1 MGTASGAMMACDGL
15 RAAFL
20 IDCFMRYRTF
30 SRLAAMAAL
39 CLSPLAA
46 SLPLQAAEPKIN
58 NFAVADA
65 VVSVQLCGNRNSGS
79 SKSAQPYRVVLG
91 EQNSQSVLF
100 VQWMNQPEGA
110 GSWRGVAAHTLG
122 FAEINDDK
130 AGLTLQNLRCS
141 AQGKGIRITAQVLGG
156 PKTAKRRQMRLDVG
170 PALEKYEITFTPAL
184 K

>member
-1 MGTASGAMMACDGL
+1 M
-15 RAAFL
+15 
-20 IDCFMRYRTF
+20 
-30 SRLAAMAAL
+30 
-39 CLSPLAA
+39 
-46 SLPLQAAEPKIN
+46 
-58 NFAVADA
+58 
-65 VVSVQLCGNRNSGS
+65 
-79 SKSAQPYRVVLG
+79 LG

-100 VQWMNQPEGA
+100 VRWMNQPEGA

-170 PALEKYEITFTPAL
+170 PARRNTRSRSRQRSSSGGLQDAQRLHIRAQRVSSASIMR
-184 K
+184 

>member
-1 MGTASGAMMACDGL
+1 MLRVLAIACDVLRKFAACERHPAGVAAREAYDCRFGMGTASGAMMACDGL

-65 VVSVQLCGNRNSGS
+65 VVSVSWPATATAAAANPPSPTVWCWASRTASRCCLCGG
-79 SKSAQPYRVVLG
+79 
-91 EQNSQSVLF
+91 
-100 VQWMNQPEGA
+100 
-110 GSWRGVAAHTLG
+110 
-122 FAEINDDK
+122 
-130 AGLTLQNLRCS
+130 
-141 AQGKGIRITAQVLGG
+141 
-156 PKTAKRRQMRLDVG
+156 
-170 PALEKYEITFTPAL
+170 
-184 K
+184 

>member
-1 MGTASGAMMACDGL
+1 MACNFL
-15 RAAFL
+15 QAAFL
-20 IDCFMRYRTF
+20 IDFFMRYRTF
-30 SRLAAMAAL
+30 PRFAALAVL
-39 CLSPLAA
+39 CLSALAA

-58 NFAVADA
+58 NFVVADA
-65 VVSVQLCGNRNSGS
+65 VTNVQLCGNRNSGS
-79 SKSAQPYRVVLG
+79 SKAAQPYRVVLG
-91 EQNSQSVLF
+91 EQNGQSVLF

-130 AGLTLQNLRCS
+130 AGLTLQNLRCT
-141 AQGKGIRITAQVLGG
+141 AQGKGIRITAHVMGG